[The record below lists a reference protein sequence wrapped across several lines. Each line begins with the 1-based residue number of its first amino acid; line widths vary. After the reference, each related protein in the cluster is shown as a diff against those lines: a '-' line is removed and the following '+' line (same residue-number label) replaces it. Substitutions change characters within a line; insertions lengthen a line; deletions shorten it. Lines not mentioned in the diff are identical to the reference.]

1 MARPP
6 TKAPPPALPPLPAG
20 PQVTDGPTLST
31 IVDQIDLMRGVM
43 EIMAREISELRQ
55 EVREINHRLGKFVSF
70 ARKCVRAQTT
80 LGRGDCKAAFHP
92 LLTLSCQ

>member
-1 MARPP
+1 MPP
-6 TKAPPPALPPLPAG
+6 TKAPPQVQDG

-31 IVDQIDLMRGVM
+31 IADQIDMMRGVV